1 MNIFSLP
8 SPHQDKLVALL
19 QNPKLPASDR
29 PRVKSAIG
37 RYESWIFQLSEICK
51 ETSNRDLIVS
61 RMVSLLDGYRTY
73 LDMDLIFDSEH
84 DFLYRQKGQLK
95 LDNSV
100 IEEFLPIL
108 IKATLTAELAKLDGD
123 VDVGPTNSFSAI
135 HFESSLNSASS
146 GGGMNIRSK
155 DQDFAISRKLFI
167 QTSHFP
173 DFRLLATRATALA
186 YLAAEIKTNLD
197 KTMFQEAAATAL
209 DLKTLIPGS
218 RYYLLCEWL
227 DMTPIGTDTTAID
240 EILVLRKSKRLSSN
254 VRSSFGTVSGRKENS
269 QQTRHFLRDHPFS
282 SDVFRRFVSHVDRII
297 QSPTEQDVLTLGYF

>member
-1 MNIFSLP
+1 MVDPP
-8 SPHQDKLVALL
+8 SPHRHKLLALL
-19 QNPKLPASDR
+19 QNPKLPADDR
-29 PRVKSAIG
+29 ARVESAIT
-37 RYESWIFQLSEICK
+37 RYKLWISQLSELTT
-51 ETSNRDLIVS
+51 EHGNRDELVS
-61 RMVSLLDGYRTY
+61 RMVSMLDNYRTY
-73 LDMDLIFDSEH
+73 IDMDLIFDSDH

-108 IKATLTAELAKLDGD
+108 IRVTLAAELDELELDI
-123 VDVGPTNSFSAI
+123 GPTSSFSAI
-135 HFESSLNSASS
+135 HFESNIRSPVY
-146 GGGMNIRSK
+146 GGGMMIRSK

-173 DFRLLATRATALA
+173 DFRQLSTKSTALA

-218 RYYLLCEWL
+218 HYYLLCEWL

-240 EILVLRKSKRLSSN
+240 EILVLRKGKRLSSN
-254 VRSSFGTVSGRKENS
+254 IRSSFGTVAGRQSTKS
-269 QQTRHFLRDHPFS
+269 VMGRYLREHPFS
-282 SDVFRRFVSHVDRII
+282 SDVFCRFVNHVDKII
-297 QSPTEQDVLTLGYF
+297 QDPTEQDVLTLGYF